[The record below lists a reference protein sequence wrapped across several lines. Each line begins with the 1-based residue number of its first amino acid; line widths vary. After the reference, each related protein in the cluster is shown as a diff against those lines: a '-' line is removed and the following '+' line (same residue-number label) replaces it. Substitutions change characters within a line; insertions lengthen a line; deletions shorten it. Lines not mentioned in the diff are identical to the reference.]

1 MVARTR
7 GRGEVTAPEYRVSF
21 LGTIK
26 ISLQFG
32 SGASCK
38 TQAYSESHGLVHLK
52 FESMKCESHII

>member
-1 MVARTR
+1 
-7 GRGEVTAPEYRVSF
+7 VTAPEYRVSF

-32 SGASCK
+32 SGGSCK